1 MDVKQLIMQ
10 KIIFIGGGNMAEAIF
25 AKLVAAAYKITVIQ
39 RNQAKRINL
48 SAKYSDINFIP
59 ALDFNTTK
67 NDIVV
72 LAVKPQDAKIMAT
85 SVQEQIK
92 ESTIVSVMAGITV
105 GSLHKWL
112 NNDKIARCM
121 PNTPAT
127 LGLGATGIYFSK
139 NISGYHKQQIQNIF
153 SGVGKSYIFDCES
166 FIDKITPVGASS
178 PAFVYYF
185 IESLITVA
193 IDKFGFN
200 SNDARDITLQVIK
213 GSLAMIEDNPDTSI
227 EQLRANV
234 TSKKGTT
241 EAGVNVFEQ
250 ANFKHIIEEA
260 EVACYNRAVELGT
273 LFT

>member
-1 MDVKQLIMQ
+1 MQ

-25 AKLVAAAYKITVIQ
+25 AKLETTLFEIIVIQ
-39 RNQAKRINL
+39 RNDAKRNTL
-48 SAKYSDINFIP
+48 GNKYPDIKFISTLNFY
-59 ALDFNTTK
+59 TTE
-67 NDIVV
+67 NDIII
-72 LAVKPQDAKIMAT
+72 LAVKPQDAKITIA
-85 SVQEQIK
+85 SIQAQIK
-92 ESTIVSVMAGITV
+92 SSTIVSVMAGITANT
-105 GSLHKWL
+105 LYNWLDNHKV
-112 NNDKIARCM
+112 ARCM

-127 LGLGATGIYFSK
+127 LGLGATGIYFSN
-139 NISGYHKQQIQNIF
+139 NIDEKHKQQIQDIF
-153 SGVGKSYIFDCES
+153 SGIGKSYVFDCES

-185 IESLITVA
+185 IESLIATA
-193 IDKFGFN
+193 INKFGFN
-200 SNDARDITLQVIK
+200 DNDARDITLQVIK
-213 GSLAMIEDNPDTSI
+213 GSLAMIETNPDISI

-260 EVACYNRAVELGT
+260 EIACYNRAVELGT